1 MPRKSRK
8 QLETNFFHV
17 INQGINKEYI
27 FNTEFNKKEY
37 LKILYEQKDKYNLDI
52 ISFAIMDNHFHLLIY
67 VKEINDLSNY
77 MKSVNEIYAM
87 IYNKINDRVGPVFR
101 DRFKSEPI
109 NNEKYL
115 FQCVSYIHRNPVKA
129 GIASKIGEYRFAST
143 TEYALNK
150 ISRILNKDIKQIE
163 LQDNV
168 EFLDVKSEQSIK
180 EIMEIS
186 DKIILSIK
194 DRLKIQQINKK
205 DAFVMKCVI
214 KEIREK
220 TGASMQFIAKYLGI
234 SKSTVHK
241 YINMKDE

>member
-17 INQGINKEYI
+17 INQGIKKEYI